1 MEPTQNSGLSGI
13 AAIYNYLYETSTVTS
28 LDNHLPCLIIATM
41 KIYLDVCC
49 LSRPFDD
56 LSQDRVRLESEAILT
71 ILERCQ
77 RGTWRLVGSEAVMF
91 EIAQNPDAAKRNR
104 VAALVVVAAVTV
116 LIDPLV
122 ERRATELERQGLS
135 PFDAVHL
142 ACAERGQADVF
153 LTTDDELLRKARR
166 KGVLVLPKVANPVQ
180 WLIEEVER

>member
-1 MEPTQNSGLSGI
+1 
-13 AAIYNYLYETSTVTS
+13 
-28 LDNHLPCLIIATM
+28 
-41 KIYLDVCC
+41 
-49 LSRPFDD
+49 
-56 LSQDRVRLESEAILT
+56 
-71 ILERCQ
+71 
-77 RGTWRLVGSEAVMF
+77 MF